1 MMVQL
6 LNYWAVLGAGIAA
19 MIIGSLWYSPLLLGN
34 QWMKLNNISEKDS
47 KEMRKGAM
55 SSLLGMFVG
64 SLIMA
69 YVFAHVLVLIGAST
83 ITSALVSALWL
94 WLGFIVVPYSSGV
107 LFERRPVGLFFI
119 NIGYYLVSML
129 VMALILTAW

>member
-1 MMVQL
+1 MMMQV
-6 LNYWAVLGAGIAA
+6 LNYWAVLGAAVAA
-19 MIIGSLWYSPLLLGN
+19 MVIGSLWYSPLLLGN
-34 QWMKLNNISEKDS
+34 QWMKLSGVSSKQGKD
-47 KEMRKGAM
+47 MNKGMASAM
-55 SSLLGMFVG
+55 FGMFVG
-64 SLIMA
+64 SLIMS
-69 YVFAHVLVLIGAST
+69 YVLAHVLVLVGATMIS
-83 ITSALVSALWL
+83 SALVAALWL

>member
-1 MMVQL
+1 MMQL

-47 KEMRKGAM
+47 KEMSKSAM
-55 SSLLGMFVG
+55 SAMLGMFVG
-64 SLIMA
+64 SLIMS
-69 YVFAHVLVLIGAST
+69 YVFAHVLVLIGATT
-83 ITSALVSALWL
+83 ITSALVAGLWL
-94 WLGFIVVPYSSGV
+94 WLGFIVIPYSSGV